1 MGAKRLLMCVFVSF
15 GFVVAI
21 TCCVDVLSQ
30 SVSPSSQSA
39 SPSGTIS
46 ALPLALVKPVIE
58 DYHGT
63 NIADPYR
70 NMENLGD
77 PEVQAWMKAQNEY
90 TRNMLAGIPGR
101 QQLLARIRELGQSAP
116 QVEARR
122 LPGDLCLVLKMLPGE
137 NTSKLYLRRGLNGQ
151 DRLLVDPDRI
161 TLVPADQG
169 KGKNV
174 IDGLAVSNNGEYI
187 AVGVEP
193 GGDELH
199 GELHVIDTATGRETG
214 DVIAQVGAE
223 AWQPYDPRLN
233 RMGKALVSQSAGSS
247 ARKFRWQDL
256 TFR

>member
-1 MGAKRLLMCVFVSF
+1 MGAKRLLLCVFVSF

-30 SVSPSSQSA
+30 SVSSSSQSA

-46 ALPLALVKPVIE
+46 ALPLAPVKPVIE

-63 NIADPYR
+63 KIADPYR
-70 NMENLGD
+70 YMENLGD

-90 TRNMLAGIPGR
+90 TRNMLAGVPGR

-116 QVEARR
+116 QVARR

-193 GGDELH
+193 G
-199 GELHVIDTATGRETG
+199 
-214 DVIAQVGAE
+214 
-223 AWQPYDPRLN
+223 
-233 RMGKALVSQSAGSS
+233 
-247 ARKFRWQDL
+247 
-256 TFR
+256 